1 MTDMPKGAVEE
12 GERKLT
18 KYKSIMDSMTPEE
31 RNDPALL
38 SNSKRIARIAKG
50 SGNSERDVRE
60 LMNDYNKMKKFYT
73 QFKNDRNMR
82 KNLSKFMKK

>member
-1 MTDMPKGAVEE
+1 MEE

-31 RNDPALL
+31 RNDPSLL

-50 SGNSERDVRE
+50 SGTAERDVRE